1 MKLSLS
7 LAVLLAGSILLA
19 GGGEAFSTP
28 PLARPSR
35 SVHTLSFAPP
45 PTVNNEG
52 SSSMIINTKLYAA
65 TVVDVS
71 TASLM
76 LNGGNDKPPGWHR
89 RVIGRVFGRSN
100 DGRRPQSS
108 SQPIRAV
115 AIAHQQYG
123 YDDLAV
129 AQHQE
134 RRRRFLSLFRG
145 RNRPLELALP
155 PTTTATKTTAI
166 TKETAARAN
175 TTSSSF
181 YARWLERTV
190 ENNLAGRFDRWTDGI
205 HTNMCI
211 TSELKRPA
219 LHVLSGTLSLCN
231 VRLSAD
237 RLVFGAFRCS
247 GGILTATQLSLNLF
261 SLSNTSIGKHRCR
274 QPRYPNAFD
283 FHVEKLIL
291 TQRDL
296 LESSC
301 IRNGLRHL
309 LTWILDRS
317 ISRAFLAKN
326 NKNGRSR
333 NGGTGSVSG
342 VSLEIKSIEILSAT
356 GEIVVRGVV
365 NTFIAFAV
373 KTGLGTSGRGHILTF
388 PGLEL
393 YFLDNDMMRLPIPN
407 ITVDLGHNAE
417 LLHIDTT
424 TTPALTAAAA
434 AALSSPP
441 QQQQGGCL
449 TISAKVRI
457 TPDHTRI
464 DALTKY
470 QQSSASFGSV
480 CSVDVG
486 AWLTRLG
493 RFSE

>member
-1 MKLSLS
+1 
-7 LAVLLAGSILLA
+7 
-19 GGGEAFSTP
+19 
-28 PLARPSR
+28 
-35 SVHTLSFAPP
+35 
-45 PTVNNEG
+45 
-52 SSSMIINTKLYAA
+52 MIINTKLYAA

-89 RVIGRVFGRSN
+89 RVIGRVFGRGN
-100 DGRRPQSS
+100 DGGTRRQQSAK
-108 SQPIRAV
+108 PIRAV
-115 AIAHQQYG
+115 AIAQQYG

-129 AQHQE
+129 VQHQE

-155 PTTTATKTTAI
+155 PTTTATKTTAM
-166 TKETAARAN
+166 TKEPAARAN
-175 TTSSSF
+175 TSSSF

-190 ENNLAGRFDRWTDGI
+190 ESNLAGRFDRWTDGL

-247 GGILTATQLSLNLF
+247 GGTLTATRLSLNLF
-261 SLSNTSIGKHRCR
+261 SLSNTSIGKHRC

-326 NKNGRSR
+326 KNGRRS
-333 NGGTGSVSG
+333 GGTGSSG
-342 VSLEIKSIEILSAT
+342 VSVEIKSIEILPAT

-417 LLHIDTT
+417 LLQIDTT
-424 TTPALTAAAA
+424 TPAANAAA
-434 AALSSPP
+434 SSP
-441 QQQQGGCL
+441 QQDDVGGCL